1 MALDT
6 AEKIN
11 PFRRRAAAGGL
22 LTIGAFGLTVILR
35 FGTNVIL
42 SRLVAPEVFGIAAI
56 INTLKTGVEL
66 ITDVGIGQS
75 VVRNAKGD
83 DPTFYNT
90 AWTVQAMRGLALF
103 LVLFVAAYPLSQVYG
118 ISAAAIQLGALTLLV
133 LGLTSTSLFL
143 MQRDLRVGR
152 LNSFD
157 LCMDLSGSALVILFT
172 YLSPTIWGLV
182 TASVLAASVR
192 LVASHAIVPRGQ
204 RNRFLLDKRHL
215 HEILSFGKWIFVSS
229 LLAFFCANFDKLYLA
244 YSMPLAILGIYGIA
258 RNIADLPV
266 MLMARLGHLVL
277 FPLIAAQ
284 SHDASVDVREQLR
297 PIRFKVL
304 SVAALAIGFGV
315 AVSDLAVDLVYDPRY
330 QEAGWM
336 LSLSLL
342 GAWAAI
348 LCTVNEYAVL
358 GMGRPVYGATAN
370 LMKLGCM
377 LVGLPL
383 AFALSG
389 LEAVILVIAAA
400 EAIRYLPIAVGQRR
414 LKLSFLR
421 QDALLTILMLSMVA
435 AVLSVRQAAG
445 YPYPLETIFGGLF

>member
-22 LTIGAFGLTVILR
+22 LTIGAFGLTVVLR
-35 FGTNVIL
+35 FGTNVVL
-42 SRLVAPEVFGIAAI
+42 SRLVAPEIFGIAAI

-75 VVRNAKGD
+75 VVRNAKGG

-103 LVLFVAAYPLSQVYG
+103 VILFVMAFPLSQFYG
-118 ISAAAIQLGALTLLV
+118 ISAGAIQLGALTLLL
-133 LGLTSTSLFL
+133 LGLSSTSLFL
-143 MQRDLRVGR
+143 LQRDLKVGR

-157 LCMDLSGSALVILFT
+157 LCMDLAGSALVILLT

-182 TASVLAASVR
+182 IASVLAASVR
-192 LVASHAIVPRGQ
+192 LVASHAIVPRHA
-204 RNRFLLDKRHL
+204 RNRFMLDRRHL
-215 HEILSFGKWIFVSS
+215 NEILSFGKWIFVSS

-266 MLMARLGHLVL
+266 MLMGRLGHLVL
-277 FPLIAAQ
+277 FPLIA
-284 SHDASVDVREQLR
+284 SHSQDSSVDVREQLR
-297 PIRFKVL
+297 PIRLKVL

-315 AVSDLAVDLVYDPRY
+315 SVSDLAVDLVYDPRY

-348 LCTVNEYAVL
+348 LCTVNEYSVL

-370 LMKLGCM
+370 LLKLGCM

-389 LEAVILVIAAA
+389 LEAVILVIAGC
-400 EAIRYLPIAVGQRR
+400 EAVRYLPIAIGQRR

-421 QDALLTILMLSMVA
+421 QDIMLSILMLCMVA
-435 AVLSVRQAAG
+435 AVLSVRHAAG
-445 YPYPLETIFGGLF
+445 YPYPLETIFPAFL